1 MIFFIS
7 FTSFFFWNKKN
18 DSKVQHKDIQSA
30 IFKSLTRAINSFLW
44 GHKKIDKKGRNASK
58 CMGIDLIIQ
67 QNTKK
72 KTINNLQCHK
82 KNKKNIQV
90 LQHAADPLALPLR
103 CRVHATQSGLH
114 AQTTFAT

>member
-1 MIFFIS
+1 MLPALVPPKKHKNVIALSRAPKRMIFVP
-7 FTSFFFWNKKN
+7 FTHTNLSSGGQPTCDAHTKTFA
-18 DSKVQHKDIQSA
+18 HSA
-30 IFKSLTRAINSFLW
+30 DTCRSRTF
-44 GHKKIDKKGRNASK
+44 
-58 CMGIDLIIQ
+58 DLIIQ

-114 AQTTFAT
+114 AQTTFAM